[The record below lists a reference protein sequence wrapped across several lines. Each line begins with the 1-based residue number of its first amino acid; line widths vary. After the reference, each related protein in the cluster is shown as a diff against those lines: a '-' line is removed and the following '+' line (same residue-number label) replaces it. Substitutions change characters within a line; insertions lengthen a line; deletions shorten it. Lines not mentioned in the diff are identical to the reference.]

1 MFGPNDDNGFFLEG
15 EYPVALPDADRAW
28 QDMRKRLED
37 RPVRRSVYW
46 VWVTGVMILVF
57 GFAWLRFPGSPTAAR
72 IGGAASVRRELAHD
86 SAMRVE
92 TGVAAEAGHSV
103 RSGVGVEQRVAGA
116 DAVRSGRGM
125 GAVRSGREVETV
137 AGEPAVMHAED
148 VVNDAVAKAGN
159 PVAKFGDSVTRV
171 SDRGVSDR
179 GAPAPQAGKGVVEL
193 QEEQH
198 MLLLTGLEWA
208 AQVPTA
214 NAGHYFTGTTGRDQF
229 YRLLIPAAWMQVQS
243 KKSLL
248 EIAFAP
254 SFSKLVAS
262 RAFSQATN
270 SVVVADSLVT
280 THTTKSLDKLFGV
293 AASVNYAAALGGN
306 WWAGGGVRADWWKH
320 AVATASTVEDK
331 FPLNNYGPPV
341 SSSFS
346 TSAPLSGADWTNFT
360 RFQLDLSAQL
370 LYKRTGQQAGL
381 RVSVPFTPLNKNGG
395 PGDSFRAEL
404 FYRLALFGGKIRFSP
419 TENK

>member
-1 MFGPNDDNGFFLEG
+1 MFGPHDDNGLFLDG
-15 EYPVALPDADRAW
+15 EYPVPLPDADRAW
-28 QDMRKRLED
+28 QDMRMRLED
-37 RPVRRSVYW
+37 RPARRSVYW
-46 VWVTGVMILVF
+46 VWTAGVMILVF
-57 GFAWLRFPGSPTAAR
+57 GFAWLRFPGSRTAAR
-72 IGGAASVRRELAHD
+72 ISGAAMVRRGVAHS

-92 TGVAAEAGHSV
+92 TGVAAAAVDSV
-103 RSGVGVEQRVAGA
+103 RARVEVA
-116 DAVRSGRGM
+116 RSGRGA
-125 GAVRSGREVETV
+125 GAVRQGREVETV
-137 AGEPAVMHAED
+137 EGELAVMYAD
-148 VVNDAVAKAGN
+148 AIVNDAVVKVGDS
-159 PVAKFGDSVTRV
+159 VVKFGDSVTRV
-171 SDRGVSDR
+171 SDRE
-179 GAPAPQAGKGVVEL
+179 APTQHAGKGVVEL

-229 YRLLIPAAWMQVQS
+229 YRLLIPAVWMQVQS

-254 SFSKLVAS
+254 SFSKLVAP
-262 RAFSQATN
+262 RTFSEETN

-280 THTTKSLDKLFGV
+280 THTTKSLDKLFGM
-293 AASVNYAAALGGN
+293 AASLNYAVALGGN

-346 TSAPLSGADWTNFT
+346 ASAPMSGADWSNFA

-370 LYKRTGQQAGL
+370 LYKVSGQQAGL
-381 RVSVPFTPLNKNGG
+381 RMSVPFTPLNKNGG
-395 PGDSFRAEL
+395 AGDSFRAEL
-404 FYRLALFGGKIRFSP
+404 FYRLALFGGKIRVSP